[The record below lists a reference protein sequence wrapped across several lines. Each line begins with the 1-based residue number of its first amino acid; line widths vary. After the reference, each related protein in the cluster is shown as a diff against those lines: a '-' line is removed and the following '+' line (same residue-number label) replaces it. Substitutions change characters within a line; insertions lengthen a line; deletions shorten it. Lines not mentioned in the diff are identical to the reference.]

1 MKPFLKHCLFF
12 LVLFPMGS
20 LGLAEQPPF
29 SLLDVMQ
36 QELSRSIMRNLP
48 LRYPFLTLS
57 VVVSIYW
64 QAFRLWL
71 KGIPFYGHPGKQPE

>member
-1 MKPFLKHCLFF
+1 MQLEQDNEPCFDATLQLKT
-12 LVLFPMGS
+12 
-20 LGLAEQPPF
+20 
-29 SLLDVMQ
+29 

-71 KGIPFYGHPGKQPE
+71 KGIPFHGHPA